1 MAEGSTAGDQR
12 GPARPP
18 VVYGPSTMGT
28 AVRAGMQPA
37 DDRVGG
43 VENSGLDTARDSRS
57 GVDEPLGLS
66 VRERNILSSMKEA
79 MIRISQQNEQ
89 LLSQNDALWSR
100 VLRLGEERSTSQA
113 WQSAEIC
120 RGSLGSC

>member
-1 MAEGSTAGDQR
+1 M
-12 GPARPP
+12 
-18 VVYGPSTMGT
+18 VYGPSTMGT

-43 VENSGLDTARDSRS
+43 VENSELDTARDSRS

-79 MIRISQQNEQ
+79 MIRILQQNEQ